1 MANADAHADATAVEI
16 TYAAG
21 DERLELTVA
30 DDGAGF
36 DLENAPG
43 VEDGHL
49 GLTVMRERARG
60 HGGECTITSTPGK
73 GTRRHSMDSALD
85 SAFPG
90 GACPHVAMLLSTTK
104 EVAPTLASFYALG
117 AKRNGWLFHRSLAGR
132 ADADRASL
140 AAAGLDVAA
149 LEAAGQMVFREIDL
163 DITVEDYVHAWEP
176 ELEAA
181 LAGGFDA
188 AWWARF
194 PIGPDAV
201 DHRPLGRVRP
211 RLGRALPRPPVRL
224 AVPVHRRRP
233 RPRPPRGP
241 DRAHARHSAVRVMNS

>member
-1 MANADAHADATAVEI
+1 
-16 TYAAG
+16 
-21 DERLELTVA
+21 
-30 DDGAGF
+30 
-36 DLENAPG
+36 
-43 VEDGHL
+43 
-49 GLTVMRERARG
+49 
-60 HGGECTITSTPGK
+60 
-73 GTRRHSMDSALD
+73 MDSALD

-90 GACPHVAMLLSTTK
+90 GACPHVAMFLSTTK

-149 LEAAGQMVFREIDL
+149 LEAAGRMVFREIDL
-163 DITVEDYVHAWEP
+163 DISVEDYVHAWEP

-194 PIGPDAV
+194 PIGPDASIIDRSV
-201 DHRPLGRVRP
+201 EYDRAWDEHFHDRPCVSLCLYIVGDLDRDHRAAQI
-211 RLGRALPRPPVRL
+211 ALTHDTVL
-224 AVPVHRRRP
+224 S
-233 RPRPPRGP
+233 G
-241 DRAHARHSAVRVMNS
+241 